1 MTKKKEP
8 QMAHAHPAEDALMS
22 EIESIIDDVAE
33 NVDDAELSK
42 RESAANEVVE
52 DVRARASRR
61 ERA

>member
-8 QMAHAHPAEDALMS
+8 QMAHAHPAEDALISAM
-22 EIESIIDDVAE
+22 ESLIDDVAE
-33 NVDDAELSK
+33 SVDDEELAK
-42 RESAANEVVE
+42 REREANEIVE